1 MQVTVIL
8 LAAGQGQRMGAA
20 VNKIWLPLNDKP
32 LLQYSLEFFEQA
44 PQVSQIIVVA
54 QAGEI
59 GRMERLIAGLGLSK
73 AGPVVEGGS
82 TRLRSVA
89 AALPYI
95 SCTADLVAVHD
106 GARPLLQKADWQAVL
121 QAAAAAEYVG
131 AILAAPVTDTIKLVA
146 GEGRAADGLVVGAIE
161 ASPPRDLLWRALTPQ
176 VFAIEPFIDAY
187 STMDKD
193 FTDDAALLAANGEGR
208 VALVRGSAD
217 NIKITT
223 PRDLQL
229 ARLILAEQAQS
240 ARCEEV

>member
-8 LAAGQGQRMGAA
+8 LAAGQGRRMGAA
-20 VNKIWLPLNDKP
+20 VNKIWLSLNDKP

-44 PQVSQIIVVA
+44 AQVSQIIVVA

-59 GRMERLIAGLGLSK
+59 ERTERLIAGLRLTK
-73 AGPVVEGGS
+73 AGLVVAGGS

-95 SCTADLVAVHD
+95 SCTAELVAVHD
-106 GARPLLQKADWQAVL
+106 AARPLLQTADWQAVV
-121 QAAAAAEYVG
+121 QAAARPEYVG

-146 GEGRAADGLVVGAIE
+146 NDLSAAGGSLVGAIE
-161 ASPPRDLLWRALTPQ
+161 ASPPRELLWRALTPQ
-176 VFAIEPFIDAY
+176 VFAIEPFIEAY

-193 FTDDAALLAANGEGR
+193 FTDDAALLAANGGGR

-229 ARLILAEQAQS
+229 ARLILAD
-240 ARCEEV
+240 

>member
-20 VNKIWLPLNDKP
+20 VNKIWLPLNGRP

-54 QAGEI
+54 HPGEI
-59 GRMERLIAGLGLSK
+59 ARTEQLIARLRLNK
-73 AGPVVEGGS
+73 AGLVVEGGS

-95 SCTADLVAVHD
+95 SCTAELVAVHD
-106 GARPLLQKADWQAVL
+106 AARPLLQTADWQAVV
-121 QAAAAAEYVG
+121 QAAGRPQYVG
-131 AILAAPVTDTIKLVA
+131 AILAAPVTDTIKLLA
-146 GEGRAADGLVVGAIE
+146 GEAANTAAPQGGVLGAIE
-161 ASPPRDLLWRALTPQ
+161 ASPARDMLWRALTPQ
-176 VFAIEPFIDAY
+176 VFAIEPFIEAY

-193 FTDDAALLAANGEGR
+193 FTDDAALLAANGGGR

-229 ARLILAEQAQS
+229 AQLILAESEA
-240 ARCEEV
+240 